1 MSFRELRNFTEI
13 MRSLGYPRLIS
24 MENFR
29 QPNFE
34 LVADSLHWLVTRYDR
49 ALDIGDDISTES
61 DRVTFLKTI
70 TQLMASRARV
80 KLNMKR
86 LYAADGYAVKEL
98 LKVASILYKATSKAD
113 EDGEDLSGAEF
124 TLSSKVFEVK
134 NTRQLASEIT
144 QRGAALYDALE
155 SEPELR
161 ELRLRA
167 ISRNMDMDE
176 IEACV
181 KEAMAEVSEGIR
193 GVEQMLENLEK
204 DEKNLDQKIEKRKS
218 ELERSEKRLS
228 TLQSVR
234 PAYMDEYEKLQSDLQ
249 QLYTVYLERFRN
261 LEYLE
266 SELEHYDR
274 MEQEKMEESDRALKK
289 MQKRLREEEMKI
301 LRGETAV
308 DESAIDNGGGSDVE
322 PEVEPKRHRRKK
334 SKRKGKGDRGGG
346 GGGREVDQNGNPRR
360 VMGSMMGG
368 EEDSDLSDEDLT
380 EDEGSTEGSESTHVS
395 LNDGESTDDL
405 IDDDDDDDEEDLSEM
420 DDEEE
425 DDSDNEF

>member
-1 MSFRELRNFTEI
+1 
-13 MRSLGYPRLIS
+13 
-24 MENFR
+24 
-29 QPNFE
+29 
-34 LVADSLHWLVTRYDR
+34 
-49 ALDIGDDISTES
+49 
-61 DRVTFLKTI
+61 
-70 TQLMASRARV
+70 
-80 KLNMKR
+80 
-86 LYAADGYAVKEL
+86 
-98 LKVASILYKATSKAD
+98 
-113 EDGEDLSGAEF
+113 
-124 TLSSKVFEVK
+124 
-134 NTRQLASEIT
+134 
-144 QRGAALYDALE
+144 
-155 SEPELR
+155 
-161 ELRLRA
+161 
-167 ISRNMDMDE
+167 MDMDE

-228 TLQSVR
+228 TLQVSRLLLPDSLGGHLLPTSVR

-346 GGGREVDQNGNPRR
+346 GREVDQNGNPRR